1 MYMAMTKI
9 YHRSLDQQFRHY
21 SQSDQATPESTQ
33 TAIKILLRRC
43 PSLQLLALVC
53 VGIAQPAMA
62 TPFQEAKVVEI
73 NGNQLFINNKRAT
86 LKQVAHRGSVIHTIQ
101 SSAKLHF
108 DRRAIGLLG
117 PNSMIKLGAACFQL
131 DQGKV
136 VVNGRQKGCFG
147 SQILGIDGT
156 TYLLSREV
164 DQSYTVDLLAGEAV
178 ISRAP
183 ASIDDAEFAQ
193 ELPPQ
198 DGKPRGAEPDILTT
212 YPRIAPWLGASAGG
226 FGSAYPSGG
235 GAFSGGLSYF
245 QPIAQTG
252 AKQVLY
258 SSASLGSSF
267 QDVWGFSTEI
277 GYRWLT
283 PSIQSTNSVYL
294 GYAGYSAPG
303 CYTNMLNGGAQWEQA
318 RWRLGASGGL
328 KMNDCTSSFNFA
340 ALNLSIPV
348 GRISSRTV
356 YFSISPYLLNG
367 NIVSA
372 DLLQT
377 DSNPDSF
384 PGVRLSLEIPFT
396 PWFSLKGYGGADSV
410 FGVTAGGQF
419 SIKIPTAGRILKDP
433 NIPPG
438 LGSDAKAEV
447 MPASMSGPASTLL
460 SRNVSQA
467 LLAMANKVV
476 SPASDQTAG
485 LLASADG
492 KLAQQSGTTIT
503 IKQGQRGR
511 FSPQGDLLSID
522 PISNRD
528 FVQLILTNFRGFA
541 PLPESHRIAK
551 IAEQRGVLK
560 TRLSGVLGT
569 DFLANASQPISVTT
583 DTPFSPLTQM
593 PAGRFVCAATQ
604 KARELG
610 AEEAKKGQFD
620 YSGGPA
626 YFGKGSATS
635 QGYPATYN
643 KADAFVFADAG
654 ICRELNRL
662 AGQGYDVV
670 EAEPI

>member
-1 MYMAMTKI
+1 M
-9 YHRSLDQQFRHY
+9 
-21 SQSDQATPESTQ
+21 
-33 TAIKILLRRC
+33 
-43 PSLQLLALVC
+43 
-53 VGIAQPAMA
+53 
-62 TPFQEAKVVEI
+62 KVI
-73 NGNQLFINNKRAT
+73 DGRQLFINNKPAT
-86 LKQVAHRGSVIHTIQ
+86 VNQVALTGSVIKTQQ
-101 SSAKLHF
+101 SRAQLLF

-117 PNSMIKLGAACFQL
+117 RNSMIKLGAACFQL
-131 DQGKV
+131 DQGKI
-136 VVNGRQKGCFG
+136 VVNGRQKTCFG
-147 SQILGIDGT
+147 SRILGIDGT
-156 TYLLSREV
+156 TYLLSREA
-164 DQSYTVDLLAGEAV
+164 DQSYTVDLIAGEAV
-178 ISRAP
+178 ISSAP

-193 ELPPQ
+193 AIPSR
-198 DGKPRGAEPDILTT
+198 DGKPISDDPDILAT
-212 YPRIAPWLGASAGG
+212 YPRIAPWLGANAGG

-235 GAFSGGLSYF
+235 GSFSGGLSYF
-245 QPIAQTG
+245 QPIVQTG
-252 AKQVLY
+252 AQEVLY
-258 SSASLGSSF
+258 SSATLGSSF

-303 CYTNMLNGGAQWEQA
+303 CYTNMLNGGAQWERA
-318 RWRLGASGGL
+318 RWRIGASGGL
-328 KMNDCTSSFNFA
+328 KMNDCSSSFNFA

-348 GRISSRTV
+348 GRVDSRPV

-367 NIVSA
+367 NVVSS

-384 PGVRLSLEIPFT
+384 PGLRLSLEIPFT

-433 NIPPG
+433 NIPPV
-438 LGSDAKAEV
+438 LSTTTKAEA
-447 MPASMSGPASTLL
+447 MPPSSSGAASTLL
-460 SRNVSQA
+460 SRSVSPD
-467 LLAMANKVV
+467 LLAMANTVATPG
-476 SPASDQTAG
+476 SDQNSGLLTPAS
-485 LLASADG
+485 SR
-492 KLAQQSGTTIT
+492 LAQQIGTTIT

-511 FSPQGDLLSID
+511 FSPDGDLLSID
-522 PISNRD
+522 PISDRD
-528 FVQLILTNFRGFA
+528 FVQLLLTNFKGYA

-551 IAEQRGVLK
+551 IAEQRGVLT
-560 TRLSGVLGT
+560 TRLAGVLGT

-593 PAGRFVCAATQ
+593 PAGRFVCAAT
-604 KARELG
+604 KMARMVG

-626 YFGKGSATS
+626 YFGKGSETS

-654 ICRELNRL
+654 ICRELNRF
-662 AGQGYDVV
+662 ADQGYDVV
-670 EAEPI
+670 EAEQI